1 MKARYFYFIAA
12 ALLFA
17 GCNKEMVDADQ
28 IGGGKTVLEVGLPD
42 SKTYMGDNEGGS
54 RSVYWSNGDQI
65 AVNGVASE
73 ELAELPAGTR
83 STTFTFDGVLNT
95 PYKIIYPASIYKDA
109 THVTLPA
116 VQSYKAGGFA
126 DGMFPMAGYTTDG
139 SDITLNHLCALV
151 KISVLRAS
159 GDGADTDKIACVRFK
174 GRNAERVS
182 GTFEIDYPNTALVND
197 AGTGTGLEV
206 RVVKSLATS
215 TTTAVDYYLVVP
227 AREYENGFDVI
238 VQDVNGHIMTKSKT
252 ESKTFEAGHFYKMA
266 AFEFVPT
273 GTELGV
279 EISNAEE
286 LIAFATAY
294 NNQEY
299 EPLGGNF
306 LATVTDDI
314 VFDPASSALY
324 DATGGVG
331 CVIDTETNYFNGVFD
346 GGNHTIS
353 GLTATVPLFAY
364 TGGAGTIKNLT
375 LDSTCSFTV
384 NTGSGSNHGVLVGR
398 NKGDIFDCTS
408 NASLVI
414 NNLQDITSAV
424 QYYGGLVGYNPG
436 GTIDGCTVTGDITCS
451 QTDLTLTSS
460 NSISLG
466 GIVGYQSSDGG
477 TINDCHFT
485 GNITVSDDTT
495 YGGISITYVNEKDET
510 VGAYFYVGGILGY
523 ANKGV
528 ISGCTAGDSEATRT
542 IDLRGTFVPEIGGI
556 LGWNSAAASSSVSG
570 STNYMTLKYA
580 SSGVRTATS
589 PCRIAGIAARTAASV
604 SECYNYGPVSTS
616 CNSTTLT
623 LGGIVGE
630 SAGANVSDCINY
642 AGGTLTRSN
651 ADQTGAQA
659 NRYFVMGGIVGRLT
673 SAAADVKAC
682 TNNAAILSNIPGTST
697 AMTMD
702 IGGILGWA
710 DKQVDISGCENKG
723 TLENNTGTTA
733 VVFTRMTLGGILGY
747 GPIANTTIFKCQ
759 NKAQVYC
766 NAQQN
771 KAGRS
776 SQTGGIA
783 GLMGTL
789 AAGVAGLQIDS
800 CSNAARVWNRNYNNT
815 ITPVASTPFG
825 GGIVGAIVGT
835 SASKAS
841 IHGCT
846 TTSGDVVELRG
857 YCGGL
862 AGYAEAA
869 NLSGNTVGQAMT
881 SSNANSQGAGG
892 FVGWAVGTT
901 ISDCTS
907 SANINQVKQIGGFV
921 SYLDGTSSITGCK
934 LNGATLTTGTN
945 GAATAAAVLVS
956 NAASGAS
963 ITDCGVK
970 GTLNGAA
977 ITLSSNMVTTDGG
990 ATVSGTYLLD

>member
-1 MKARYFYFIAA
+1 MKTRYFYFIGA
-12 ALLFA
+12 ALLLA

-28 IGGGKTVLEVGLPD
+28 IVGVKTVLEVGLPD
-42 SKTYMGDNEGGS
+42 SKTYMGENEGGS

-83 STTFTFDGVLNT
+83 STTFTIEGVLT
-95 PYKIIYPASIYKDA
+95 PPYKIIYPASIYKDA

-116 VQSYKAGGFA
+116 VQTYKAGGFA
-126 DGMFPMAGYTTDG
+126 DGMFPMAGYTADG

-252 ESKTFEAGHFYKMA
+252 ESKTFAAGHFYKMA

-294 NNQEY
+294 NNEEY

-324 DATGGVG
+324 DATGGIG
-331 CVIDTETNYFNGVFD
+331 CVISDTETNYFNGVFD

-364 TGGAGTIKNLT
+364 TGGGGTIKNLT

-384 NTGSGSNHGVLVGR
+384 NTGSGSNHGALVGR
-398 NKGDIFDCTS
+398 NKGAVMDCTS
-408 NASLVI
+408 NASFVI
-414 NNLQDITSAV
+414 NNMQDVTSAS

-436 GTIDGCTVTGDITCS
+436 GTVDGCTVTGDITCS
-451 QTDLTLTSS
+451 QTGLTLTK
-460 NSISLG
+460 NSICIG

-477 TINDCHFT
+477 TIDDCRFT
-485 GNITVSDDTT
+485 GNITVSDNTT
-495 YGGISITYVNEKDET
+495 YGGITAKGLYI
-510 VGAYFYVGGILGY
+510 YVGGILGY
-523 ANKGV
+523 ANKCV
-528 ISGCTAGDSEATRT
+528 VTDCRAGIDGTSRT
-542 IDLRGTFVPEIGGI
+542 IDIRGTFVPGIGGI
-556 LGWNSAAASSSVSG
+556 LGWNANAESSQICRD
-570 STNYMTLKYA
+570 TNYVSISFA
-580 SSGVRTATS
+580 SSGARADTT
-589 PCRIAGIAARTAASV
+589 PCRLAGVVSRTTTPV
-604 SECYNYGPVSTS
+604 SQCYNYGAIASS

-630 SAGANVSDCINY
+630 SAGANVSNCINY

-651 ADQTGAQA
+651 ADQTAAQA
-659 NRYFVMGGIVGRLT
+659 NRYFALGGILGRLA
-673 SAAADVKAC
+673 SAAADVKDC
-682 TNNAAILSNIPGTST
+682 SNFAAILSNNPGTST
-697 AMTMD
+697 GTTID
-702 IGGILGWA
+702 LGGIVGYA
-710 DKQVDISGCENKG
+710 EQQIDISGCKNKG
-723 TLENNTGTTA
+723 GITNTVTSDA
-733 VVFTRMTLGGILGY
+733 VLARMTLGGIMAY
-747 GPIANTTIFKCQ
+747 GSTANTTISSCD
-759 NKAQVYC
+759 NLGQVYC
-766 NAQQN
+766 NAQTSAN
-771 KAGRS
+771 NRLS
-776 SQTGGIA
+776 YSGGIV
-783 GLMGTL
+783 GLL
-789 AAGVAGLQIDS
+789 AKY
-800 CSNAARVWNRNYNNT
+800 NAAVTGVPASVEGIGGLEISHCTDSVRVWNRNYN
-815 ITPVASTPFG
+815 ITYDDVVKSPFG
-825 GGIVGAIVGT
+825 GGIVGVVIGT
-835 SASKAS
+835 TASKAN
-841 IHGCT
+841 IHDCS
-846 TTSGDVVELRG
+846 TSGGDVVELRG
-857 YCGGL
+857 FCGGI
-862 AGYAEAA
+862 AGYAESATLT
-869 NLSGNTVGQAMT
+869 NNTVAQALT
-881 SSNANSQGAGG
+881 GSNKNAQGVGG
-892 FVGWAVGTT
+892 IVGWAVGTSIT
-901 ISDCTS
+901 NCS
-907 SANINQVKQIGGFV
+907 STASINAVKQIGGLV
-921 SYLDGTSSITGCK
+921 SILGESSSISNSRVNGVTLSKGTGS
-934 LNGATLTTGTN
+934 GATN
-945 GAATAAAVLVS
+945 PAVLVNS
-956 NAASGAS
+956 AASGTT
-963 ITDCGVK
+963 ITGCGVK
-970 GTLNGAA
+970 GTLAGAA
-977 ITLSSNMVTTDGG
+977 ITLSSNMVTTNGG